1 MRIFLDADAIPRT
14 VREIL
19 FRASE
24 RAGIELLLVAN
35 CELKYP
41 RSKLISGIV
50 VPSGPDEADDKI
62 VELLREGDLVISA
75 DIPLADRVVSKGG
88 YCIDPRGKLFTVDN
102 IKEFLAIRDLMS
114 DLRESGRET
123 PGPSAYSPRDRQNF
137 ANQLDRF
144 LVKNISRDRER

>member
-1 MRIFLDADAIPRT
+1 MRIFMDADAIPRR

-24 RAGIELLLVAN
+24 RTGIELLLVAN
-35 CELKYP
+35 SELTYP

-50 VPSGPDEADDKI
+50 VPAGPDEADDKI
-62 VELLREGDLVISA
+62 VELLRKGDLVISA
-75 DIPLADRVVSKGG
+75 DIPLADRVVAKGG

-102 IKEFLAIRDLMS
+102 IKELLAIRDLMS
-114 DLRESGRET
+114 DLRERGSET
-123 PGPSAYSPRDRQNF
+123 PGTSAYSPRDCQNF

-144 LVKNISRDRER
+144 LAKNHKKNRES